1 MVMLMIGACV
11 VAHGTSVDMDLVV
24 PLCDTTAV
32 TFDCVGMRFRSLDM
46 VECEAGLF
54 RGARSRQVLP
64 LSLLGC

>member
-1 MVMLMIGACV
+1 MLMIGACV
-11 VAHGTSVDMDLVV
+11 VAQGTGVDMDLVV

-32 TFDCVGMRFRSLDM
+32 TFDCGGMRFRSLDM

-54 RGARSRQVLP
+54 RGARSRHVLP